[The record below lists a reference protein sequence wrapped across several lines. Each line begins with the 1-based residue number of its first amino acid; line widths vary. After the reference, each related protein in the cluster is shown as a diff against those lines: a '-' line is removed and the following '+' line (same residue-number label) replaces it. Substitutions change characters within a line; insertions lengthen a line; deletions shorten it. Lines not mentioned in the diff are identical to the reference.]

1 MFQATRRRL
10 ALWYTTVT
18 AILLLLFASS
28 FYLYVR
34 STLVERVDDTLHHVV
49 EVVQR
54 SLVLEPIS
62 SSPGNIPYQ
71 VNLEASFRSNAE
83 AVEDDH
89 IDLEWYSPTGELLW
103 STFTDPLQQPI
114 RLSDGGETV
123 WVKPD
128 HWLRQLTE
136 RLEIKDQVLGYLR
149 VSHPWFEV
157 TKPTQALFID
167 LSIGL
172 SLVIGLVAAI
182 GWFLSS
188 LAMEPIRAS
197 YQYLRQFTADAS
209 HELRNPIALIQT
221 NVQVALTETDPAL
234 QEQRQQLEVIERLTR
249 RLSRLVDDL
258 LFLTR
263 QDSGMIQPQFQPCP
277 LDALLM
283 EVVEEQS
290 PLAQEKGIALNLDLQ
305 QPPGTT
311 VIPGEEPFTLQGDDD
326 QLAHLF
332 TNLVS
337 NAMQY
342 TPASG
347 KITLT
352 VSSLRRGGTPY
363 LQIQVND
370 TGIGIP
376 EAALPHLFER
386 FYRVE
391 PTRTKA
397 SQKSVQQSNQKMPAA
412 SPTGSGLGLAI
423 AQAIVQN
430 HQGQI
435 QVESTL
441 HQGTTVTVLLP
452 QIVRREPLVK
462 SAKLA

>member
-18 AILLLLFASS
+18 AILLLLFASG

-34 STLVERVDDTLHHVV
+34 STLIERVDDTLHHVV

-157 TKPTQALFID
+157 TKPTQELFID

-290 PLAQEKGIALNLDLQ
+290 SLAQEKGIALNLELL
-305 QPPGTT
+305 QPPGTS

-326 QLAHLF
+326 QLARLF

-342 TPASG
+342 TPAGG

-352 VSSLRRGGTPY
+352 LKALRRGGTPY

-376 EAALPHLFER
+376 EAALPHLFDR

-391 PTRTKA
+391 PTRLPKA
-397 SQKSVQQSNQKMPAA
+397 TQKSAQKIIPA
-412 SPTGSGLGLAI
+412 STPRGSGLGLAI